1 MTTTRWK
8 VVRTETGQGRVPK
21 WRVEGTYQ
29 DGIPFSFMLT
39 HEETAA
45 QIVREHNSIS
55 KLRAFAQMI
64 ANGGLDSGVDHA
76 TIEAEAREALNA

>member
-1 MTTTRWK
+1 MLTRWK
-8 VVRTETGQGRVPK
+8 VEHRRVFNGEG
-21 WRVEGTYQ
+21 VEIAFCSAM
-29 DGIPFSFMLT
+29 DGDKD
-39 HEETAA
+39 AA

-55 KLRAFAQMI
+55 KLQAFAQMI